1 MTGEGTWALDNSQSS
16 AFPLWPGHLLK
27 IMCLRSLTLPVLNGL
42 VWGRAL
48 DSVLL
53 KASRLIRMWGQ
64 PRTTSVDHWGKGRDG
79 CAGVRCTSNSYVGLR
94 SWHPVKNHCAPWWLK
109 VHSDMQDPA
118 LSPTLWQ
125 WKLITLSTSTS
136 SLIFKMGTVFISAH
150 VISLP
155 QSKMSQSLKSTSHSV
170 CQARTTRI

>member
-27 IMCLRSLTLPVLNGL
+27 ITCPGSLTLPVLNGL

-48 DSVLL
+48 DAVFL
-53 KASRLIRMWGQ
+53 KASHLIRMWGR
-64 PRTTSVDHWGKGRDG
+64 PRTTSVGHWGKGRAG

-94 SWHPVKNHCAPWWLK
+94 SWHPVENHCAPRRLK
-109 VHSDMQDPA
+109 IHSVMQDPA

-125 WKLITLSTSTS
+125 RKLITLSTSTS

-150 VISLP
+150 LIGLP

-170 CQARTTRI
+170 CQARTIRI